1 MPPRLPTQRS
11 HRVVLPRAVPRGVVA
26 GLFALLVLASVL
38 PAPAR
43 ADDDLPPRVG
53 RVADVGG
60 ELFLAPQDAPEQW
73 VAIGIN
79 YPVASG
85 DNLWVGND
93 SRAEIDFG
101 IGQFRLAANT
111 SLYLSR
117 LDDANFALY
126 VAQGQVILRVRVMEP
141 GETARIDTPNSQI
154 ALTRP
159 GLYRIEV
166 SEDRQHTHVAVRE
179 GEAVV
184 DTGTVAQQ
192 VLPGQS
198 ATLDGDS
205 PPYAQLRNGVS
216 ADGFDTWSAA
226 RDRRYDRN
234 RVNSPVSRQMIG
246 YADLDEYGA
255 WDTAPEYGA
264 VWYPANVAEDWA
276 PYRNGYWTEV
286 AVWGPTW
293 VDIAPWGYAPFHY
306 GRWVHIR
313 GRWGWCPGGY
323 VAKPVWAPALVGWVG
338 GPGWRVSGRSGPIYG
353 WVPLGWGEAYHPR
366 WKGCSDGC
374 WARYNQPYAV
384 SPARRNA
391 VPGRYAN
398 ASAPGGL
405 TAVPAPALAGRRP
418 VASNLVAVSAGA
430 VASAPMLDKPS
441 VRPEI
446 RQSPGIRPGN
456 GTPVPASTAYA
467 PAMRTPRTASQSG
480 TTPIQGLALP
490 VPPATRAAPALAA
503 PNITP
508 EAAKSVPAYPAQGV
522 SADSLRPP
530 RSQAIAPVPQATPS
544 PTAAPVDAARR
555 GQPGSQPA
563 PVATATVPPP
573 QGGQS
578 YPPRPAAVPLRELR
592 PAPTLPVPA
601 AGLAAPQAAPRTVQV
616 APPTAPVPPPHAAPV
631 APTVVV
637 TPGGRA
643 PEPAKAEKPSTP
655 VLRGPADS
663 PVK

>member
-1 MPPRLPTQRS
+1 MPPRLLTQRS
-11 HRVVLPRAVPRGVVA
+11 HRTVLLRAVPRGVVA
-26 GLFALLVLASVL
+26 GLLALLALACML

-43 ADDDLPPRVG
+43 ADDDLAPRVG

-85 DNLWVGND
+85 DNVWVGND

-126 VAQGQVILRVRVMEP
+126 VAQGQVILRVRVLES
-141 GETARIDTPNSQI
+141 GETARIDTPNTQI
-154 ALTRP
+154 AVTRP

-166 SEDRQHTHVAVRE
+166 SEDRQHTQVAVRE

-198 ATLDGDS
+198 ATLDGDA
-205 PPYAQLRNGVS
+205 PAYAQLRNGVTT
-216 ADGFDTWSAA
+216 DGFDTWSAN

-234 RVNSPVSRQMIG
+234 RVNAPVSRQMVG
-246 YADLDEYGA
+246 SADLDEYGA

-293 VDIAPWGYAPFHY
+293 VDAAPWGYAPFHY

-338 GPGWRVSGRSGPIYG
+338 GPGWRVAGRSGAPIYG
-353 WVPLGWGEAYHPR
+353 WIPLGWGEAYHPR
-366 WKGCSDGC
+366 WKGCSDAC
-374 WARYNQPYAV
+374 WTRYNKPYAV
-384 SPARRNA
+384 NTAGRRNA
-391 VPGRYAN
+391 VPDRYAN
-398 ASAPGGL
+398 SSAPGGL

-418 VASNLVAVSAGA
+418 VAPNLVAVSAGA
-430 VASAPMLDKPS
+430 VASAPALDTPP

-446 RQSPGIRPGN
+446 RQSPGFRPGN
-456 GTPVPASTAYA
+456 GMPVPASAAYA

-480 TTPIQGLALP
+480 TAPIQTVP
-490 VPPATRAAPALAA
+490 VPSAARPAPALAA
-503 PNITP
+503 PNVSP
-508 EAAKSVPAYPAQGV
+508 PAAKSIPVYPTQGV
-522 SADSLRPP
+522 SADPQRPP
-530 RSQAIAPVPQATPS
+530 RSQAVYPIPQSTPNPATPAVVES
-544 PTAAPVDAARR
+544 PRR
-555 GQPGSQPA
+555 DS
-563 PVATATVPPP
+563 ATTPTGA
-573 QGGQS
+573 GDDRNR
-578 YPPRPAAVPLRELR
+578 PRR
-592 PAPTLPVPA
+592 
-601 AGLAAPQAAPRTVQV
+601 AG
-616 APPTAPVPPPHAAPV
+616 
-631 APTVVV
+631 
-637 TPGGRA
+637 
-643 PEPAKAEKPSTP
+643 
-655 VLRGPADS
+655 
-663 PVK
+663 